1 MATPARPRVLV
12 AARPI
17 AFALVRA
24 ALGEDVEI
32 VDAHTMDDA
41 VKQLKR
47 PEPIRLVICT
57 VYFDDSRMFDL
68 LRWARSKYAH
78 IPFVCARI
86 FPKDI
91 TRISIEAVSIAAESL
106 GAAGFIDVPALA
118 AEHGDAEATQRLRDV
133 LLAQLRT

>member
-1 MATPARPRVLV
+1 MAAPAKPRVLV

-17 AFALVRA
+17 ACAPVRE
-24 ALGEDVEI
+24 ALGEDAEI

-41 VKQLKR
+41 LRQLQGA
-47 PEPIRLVICT
+47 EPIGLVICT

-68 LRWARSKYAH
+68 LRWARSQCAH
-78 IPFVCARI
+78 VPFVCARI

-106 GAAGFIDVPALA
+106 GAATFIDVPALA
-118 AEHGDAEATQRLRDV
+118 AAHGDAEATRRLRAV
-133 LLAQLRT
+133 LLAQIRT